1 MCLWCF
7 RCSNVCDMCRYIPEG
22 LQCSCGPDWYT
33 TDNKYNNESY
43 VMFLFC
49 FCFAVP
55 LATIV
60 FCYSQLLV
68 TLKMVK
74 MNKYIVT

>member
-74 MNKYIVT
+74 MNKYIT